1 MLKGKRSFFTELFIS
16 FLLLL
21 CIPIITIILILWQ
34 SNRVVKE
41 QVLDIEGKKLHLYV
55 EQLEEVM
62 KGMKDVC
69 HALYSSN
76 YTKLYASEIGNNTT
90 WAYDVRARLKN
101 TLQSLDKSDYYDVFV
116 CYDVDRI
123 VSARYSDLNASDYY
137 ATYYSNLKVDTDLR
151 AEFLDIL
158 KTDYKKPMCHII
170 NNGVSNSYLCMTM
183 GVKNTKNNYTIC
195 VVLEP
200 SYLKQLLVMQ
210 ERNEDSIF
218 QVYNV
223 DKELL
228 FSNNSKLEEQ
238 HIVKTS
244 SRENAEMDIWLDSKD
259 YMMQVKKSS
268 ELDNYYVYTV
278 SKTLFWN
285 TLSWLRIWGYAG
297 AGLCVLVSIL
307 FAYRSTMRAYRP
319 VGNIMEILNRKK
331 ENDERGK
338 GESEFSHIISFV
350 ESQEK
355 ALKENKKISR
365 AWFLHGLLE
374 GKENDITSQ
383 VLEKNNIAFVGE
395 AFAIG
400 IIYAEALNPEMGDL
414 CSFTVQNVLE
424 ELCNSLGKGYF
435 VELSSNRY
443 ALLINLSD
451 KGADLYGVLQYGQEF
466 LREKTGIMVSIGYSD
481 VYEGATA
488 IPEAYKE
495 AQEAIRYRF
504 LMGSG
509 RLIAYKDI
517 KVRSAGYRNE
527 EESKVYMLL
536 LEYMENKKD
545 EDDLD
550 TIVEQLMYIYQMNE
564 EMSMDVALVFKKEIV
579 NALCKIMELCGYE
592 EESIQKVRQGFKNTD
607 TLSEFRQL
615 LTIRIT
621 ELCKHKIKR
630 KASVDILEE
639 TKRFIE
645 ENYSDNELSVAAIGN
660 SMGMQGNHLS
670 KIFKERYGITLLDY
684 VATVRIGQAKKLI
697 QESNLSVQEVADKTG
712 FLSSTVFI
720 RTFKKKEG
728 ITPGK
733 YKEAIDLV
741 DR

>member
-34 SNRVVKE
+34 SNRTVKE
-41 QVLDIEGKKLHLYV
+41 QVQDIEGMKLHLYV

-62 KGMKDVC
+62 EGMKDVC
-69 HALYSSN
+69 HTLYSSN
-76 YTKLYASEIGNNTT
+76 YCRLYASEIGNNTA
-90 WAYDVRARLKN
+90 WGYDVRARLKN
-101 TLQSLDKSDYYDVFV
+101 TLQSLYKVDYYDVFV
-116 CYDVDRI
+116 WYDVDRI
-123 VSARYSDLNASDYY
+123 VSAKYSDLNASDYY
-137 ATYYSNLKVDTDLR
+137 ATYYSDIKVDKNLR

-158 KTDYKKPMCHII
+158 NSDYRKPMCHII
-170 NNGVSNSYLCMTM
+170 NNGTSNSYLCMTM
-183 GVKNTKNNYTIC
+183 RVDNAKYNYTIC

-200 SYLKQLLVMQ
+200 GYLKQLLVMQ
-210 ERNEDSIF
+210 EGNEDSIF
-218 QVYNV
+218 RVYNK

-228 FSNNSKLEEQ
+228 FSNNSKLEKQ
-238 HIVKTS
+238 HIAEPS
-244 SRENAEMDIWLDSKD
+244 SWENQEEDGWINSRD
-259 YMMQVKKSS
+259 YMMQVKKSAS
-268 ELDNYYVYTV
+268 LDNYYVYAVT
-278 SKTLFWN
+278 KGLFWN
-285 TLSWLRIWGYAG
+285 TLRWLRIWGYVG
-297 AGLCVLVSIL
+297 AGLCVFVSIL
-307 FAYRSTMRAYRP
+307 FAYRSAKRAYQP
-319 VGNIMEILNRKK
+319 VGNIMELLNRKK
-331 ENDERGK
+331 ENDSQEK

-374 GKENDITSQ
+374 GKEKNITAQ
-383 VLEKNNIAFVGE
+383 ALEKNNISFVGD
-395 AFAIG
+395 AFAIA
-400 IIYAEALNPEMGDL
+400 IIHAEVLNPEVGDL
-414 CSFTVQNVLE
+414 CGFTVQNVLE
-424 ELCNSLGKGYF
+424 ELCNSLGKGFF

-443 ALLINLSD
+443 ALLINMSD
-451 KGADLYGVLQYGQEF
+451 KDADLYGVLQYGQEF
-466 LREKTGIMVSIGYSD
+466 LREKTGIVLSIGYSD
-481 VYEGATA
+481 VYEGIHA

-509 RLIAYKDI
+509 RLIAYREI
-517 KVRSAGYRNE
+517 KARSTGYRND

-536 LEYMENKKD
+536 LEFLENKKD

-579 NALCKIMELCGYE
+579 NALCKIMEMCGYE
-592 EESIQKVRQGFKNTD
+592 EGSIQKVRHGFKNTD
-607 TLSEFRQL
+607 TLSDFRQVL
-615 LTIRIT
+615 SIHIT
-621 ELCKHKIKR
+621 ELCKYKIKR
-630 KASVDILEE
+630 RASVDILEE

-645 ENYSDNELSVAAIGN
+645 ENYGNNELSVATIGS

-684 VATVRIGQAKKLI
+684 VANVRIGQAKKLI
-697 QESNLSVQEVADKTG
+697 QESNLSVQEVAEKTG

-733 YKEAIDLV
+733 YKEIHGFGG
-741 DR
+741 